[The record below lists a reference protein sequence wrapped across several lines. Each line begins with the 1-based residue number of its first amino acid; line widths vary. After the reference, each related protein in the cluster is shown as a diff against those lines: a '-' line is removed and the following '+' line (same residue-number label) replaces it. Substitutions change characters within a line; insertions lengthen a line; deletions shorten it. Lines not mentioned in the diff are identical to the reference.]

1 MNQVSEAITSIF
13 GIVLIA
19 AIGYELRRRRKKLRE
34 LYNVLDHEDL
44 EVVADLDAMLKKG
57 ELKAYVPDF
66 EFHETT
72 R

>member
-44 EVVADLDAMLKKG
+44 AVVADLDEMLKKG
-57 ELKAYVPDF
+57 ELKSYVPDF

>member
-44 EVVADLDAMLKKG
+44 EVVADLDEMLKKG
-57 ELKAYVPDF
+57 VLKAYVPDF

>member
-13 GIVLIA
+13 GIVLIV

-44 EVVADLDAMLKKG
+44 AVVADLEEMLQKG
-57 ELKAYVPDF
+57 LLKNYVPDF
-66 EFHETT
+66 EFHEAS